1 MKLRIQ
7 VNSIRF
13 RVTPTELHA
22 LATRGRIESA
32 VQLGVS
38 SEDRLSYALETSCA
52 CSTIRLE
59 YRDRNVCAVLPENI
73 VREWASTDQ
82 VGVEGFQIVANGGRL
97 KILVEKDFKC
107 LQPRL
112 GESELDRFPNPSEIS
127 NA

>member
-7 VNSIRF
+7 ANSIRF

-38 SEDRLSYALETSCA
+38 SQDRLSYSLEIS
-52 CSTIRLE
+52 SERSVRMV
-59 YRDRNVCAVLPENI
+59 YGDRSVCAVLPENM

-82 VGVEGFQIVANGGRL
+82 VGIEGFQPVANGGQL

-107 LQPRL
+107 LQPRS
-112 GESELDRFPNPSEIS
+112 GESEVDRFPNPAGVS
-127 NA
+127 NT